1 MKKELIDIINRL
13 KASPSVLISVI
24 NKETG
29 QPLARSFSNDKFVEK
44 YGSVEAFFNDL
55 VAQGVTQIIIEER
68 RRLGNTTRSFSTP
81 KTFVLSAKEEPVT
94 EVDTPVQMV
103 PAPMAQVAP
112 LAPLA
117 PMGLQGLG
125 FPQIMDLH
133 VKAHDQAR
141 LETENKFLKEK
152 NERLEQEIA
161 TLKEERLENKYS
173 EAKAKGNNEMLLG
186 FMQNLP
192 MLMGLFKGSPQG
204 LQGVDDASGQLP
216 PEKAH
221 LFNQLTQTTPE
232 VDSFVLKVLE
242 NTYESPA
249 FYQELSDLLKKYES
263 K

>member
-68 RRLGNTTRSFSTP
+68 RRLGNTTRSFSNP
-81 KTFVLSAKEEPVT
+81 KTFVLSAKEEPVP

-112 LAPLA
+112 QV

-133 VKAHDQAR
+133 VRAHDQAR

-152 NERLEQEIA
+152 NEKLEQEIA
-161 TLKEERLENKYS
+161 TLKEERMENKYS
-173 EAKAKGNNEMLLG
+173 DAKAKGNNEMLLG
-186 FMQNLP
+186 IMQNLP

-204 LQGVDDASGQLP
+204 LQGVDDGAQLP
-216 PEKAH
+216 AEKSS
-221 LFNQLTQTTPE
+221 LFQQLAQTTPE
-232 VDSFVLKVLE
+232 VDSFILKVLE

-249 FYQELSDLLKKYES
+249 FYKDLNELLKKYES

>member
-29 QPLARSFSNDKFVEK
+29 QPLVRSFSNEKFIEK

-55 VAQGVTQIIIEER
+55 VAQGVKQIIIEER

-81 KTFVLSAKEEPVT
+81 KTFLLSAKEEPVT

-112 LAPLA
+112 QV

-133 VKAHDQAR
+133 VRAHDQAR

-152 NERLEQEIA
+152 NEKLEQEIA
-161 TLKEERLENKYS
+161 TLKEERMENKYS
-173 EAKAKGNNEMLLG
+173 DAKAKGNNEMLLG
-186 FMQNLP
+186 IMQNLP

-204 LQGVDDASGQLP
+204 LQGVDDGAQLP
-216 PEKAH
+216 AEKSS
-221 LFNQLTQTTPE
+221 LFQQLAQTTPE
-232 VDSFVLKVLE
+232 VDSFILKVLE

-249 FYQELSDLLKKYES
+249 FYKDLNELLKKYES

>member
-13 KASPSVLISVI
+13 KESPSVLISVI

-29 QPLARSFSNDKFVEK
+29 QPLVRSFSNEKFVEK

-55 VAQGVTQIIIEER
+55 VAQGVSQIIIEER

-81 KTFVLSAKEEPVT
+81 KTFVLSAKEEPVP

-103 PAPMAQVAP
+103 PTPMAQTAP
-112 LAPLA
+112 QV

-133 VKAHDQAR
+133 VRAHDQAR

-152 NERLEQEIA
+152 AEKLEQEIA
-161 TLKEERLENKYS
+161 TLKEERMENKYS

-186 FMQNLP
+186 IMQNLP

-204 LQGVDDASGQLP
+204 LQGVDDGAQLP
-216 PEKAH
+216 AEKSS
-221 LFNQLTQTTPE
+221 LFQQLAQTTPE
-232 VDSFVLKVLE
+232 VDSFILKVLE